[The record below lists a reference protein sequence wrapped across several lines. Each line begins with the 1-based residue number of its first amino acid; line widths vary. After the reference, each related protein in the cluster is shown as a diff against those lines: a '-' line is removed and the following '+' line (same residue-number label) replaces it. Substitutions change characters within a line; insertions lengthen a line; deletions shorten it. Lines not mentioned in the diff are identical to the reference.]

1 MTDRELTESAQE
13 KKVIFSV
20 KGLNQFKEGDTEI
33 YVDELTRIQN
43 TEAVF
48 SDKYV
53 QVFFS
58 EDGLFDPTLF
68 DVSSLEEAPL
78 GSYAS
83 YRNKIMVR
91 NFTVSEF

>member
-1 MTDRELTESAQE
+1 MTDRELRESVQE

-33 YVDELTRIQN
+33 FVDEITRIQN

-48 SDKYV
+48 SDRYV

-68 DVSSLEEAPL
+68 DVPSLEEAPL

-83 YRNKIMVR
+83 YRNKIMVSR
-91 NFTVSEF
+91 IRKSE